1 MSFDLDNPYLDFEV
15 DDLVLGLY
23 ENEGVK
29 KITELSRQVRS
40 MLNLK
45 INTIRYRFR
54 SNSNIFTKLQDA
66 KFYENKKQFESLALR
81 FIKLLNK
88 INGVSTRDLEEEIQ
102 ILFYQV
108 AIKRNQIS
116 RNLLK
121 ELEELTF
128 QLFVKIHYF
137 SEQDLYDNPSFLK
150 TLIQI
155 AKQACKTRKNMN
167 HAFSEFYTELGENYH
182 NLEKE
187 LISIVPE
194 KVIKKEK
201 RKIKLLSE
209 DWIS

>member
-1 MSFDLDNPYLDFEV
+1 MSFDLDNSYLDIEV
-15 DDLVLGLY
+15 DKLVLGLY
-23 ENEGVK
+23 ETEGER

-40 MLNLK
+40 LLSLK
-45 INTIRYRFR
+45 TNMIRYRFR
-54 SNSNIFTKLQDA
+54 SNSNISTKLQDI

-88 INGVSTRDLEEEIQ
+88 INGISTRDLEEEIQ

-108 AIKRNQIS
+108 TIKRNHLSIS
-116 RNLLK
+116 LLK
-121 ELEELTF
+121 ELEDLTF
-128 QLFVKIHYF
+128 QVFMKIHYF
-137 SEQDLYDNPSFLK
+137 SEQDLYDHPSFLK

-155 AKQACKTRKNMN
+155 AIEACKTRKNMN
-167 HAFSEFYTELGENYH
+167 FAFSEFYAELGENYH

-209 DWIS
+209 ELIS